1 MPGLQLSSAL
11 TTTLLCGF
19 LSTPKCQEDQEWV
32 PPTGRCPGLA
42 TLTGPLSRGYRIP
55 AQAS

>member
-1 MPGLQLSSAL
+1 MAGLQLSSSL

-19 LSTPKCQEDQEWV
+19 LSTPKRQEDQEWV
-32 PPTGRCPGLA
+32 PPTRRCPGLA
-42 TLTGPLSRGYRIP
+42 TLTGPLSRGCRIL